1 MSTREIPREE
11 WPEFLESF
19 SRVHEGWLS
28 TVEVLDD
35 QIGSQVE
42 ARDLP
47 LQGIAAEWKEFA
59 RSLYASAESF
69 GTTPYEPCFYNQ
81 HPEFYSVTAR
91 GVARPTTGPSRTLKR
106 RRCVTRPDSQVR
118 FSSLVSSLPAQR
130 THGLGAPFA
139 HRKSCPRWPVS
150 ASRALRHWSSARYW
164 SLRLPMRGRSATCP
178 STIARRTARVANFM
192 A

>member
-47 LQGIAAEWKEFA
+47 LQGIAADWKGTGRKEF
-59 RSLYASAESF
+59 RSCSESR
-69 GTTPYEPCFYNQ
+69 E
-81 HPEFYSVTAR
+81 
-91 GVARPTTGPSRTLKR
+91 
-106 RRCVTRPDSQVR
+106 
-118 FSSLVSSLPAQR
+118 
-130 THGLGAPFA
+130 
-139 HRKSCPRWPVS
+139 
-150 ASRALRHWSSARYW
+150 RAL
-164 SLRLPMRGRSATCP
+164 
-178 STIARRTARVANFM
+178 
-192 A
+192 

>member
-47 LQGIAAEWKEFA
+47 LQGIAAEWKGTGRNRISIMLGKSGESA
-59 RSLYASAESF
+59 LTHTIPDVTHMRVKQAETGTDEVLSLESVN
-69 GTTPYEPCFYNQ
+69 G
-81 HPEFYSVTAR
+81 R
-91 GVARPTTGPSRTLKR
+91 KTLL
-106 RRCVTRPDSQVR
+106 R
-118 FSSLVSSLPAQR
+118 F
-130 THGLGAPFA
+130 
-139 HRKSCPRWPVS
+139 
-150 ASRALRHWSSARYW
+150 
-164 SLRLPMRGRSATCP
+164 RSAIPPEMVDGMT
-178 STIARRTARVANFM
+178 R
-192 A
+192 